1 MVNQIHPYPS
11 DDDSFWILAV
21 SASSGRDAR
30 ILDDS
35 AHEHGTH
42 SDAQGHMIEA
52 HGTRSVYT
60 RLGPEGQSVGAEF
73 GVTNVKTPTLSMEK
87 FVTQSYCFEAGLTGC
102 KMSKGGSQRHV
113 GFCKESILFGWTSQ
127 PCTTAE

>member
-21 SASSGRDAR
+21 SASSGRGAR

-35 AHEHGTH
+35 ADEHGTH
-42 SDAQGHMIEA
+42 YDAQGHMIEA

-60 RLGPEGQSVGAEF
+60 RLGPEGQNVDAEF
-73 GVTNVKTPTLSMEK
+73 RVTNVKSPTLSMEK
-87 FVTQSYCFEAGLTGC
+87 FVTQGHWFEARPTGC
-102 KMSKGGSQRHV
+102 KMSKEDRSVTLDAVKNQFSLGGHH
-113 GFCKESILFGWTSQ
+113 SIHDS
-127 PCTTAE
+127 